1 MLVGMRG
8 AICALLLLGCSVGT
22 SEDPASISGLGG
34 STGAAETGVAAT
46 GETMPPETDGDDDS
60 GSPPTTT
67 PPGSTTGAPEPVEM
81 DCWYQ
86 ADDFGAGMLEL
97 DVDVGSTERLSFT
110 VRGVPGNVTAATLH
124 FDSHDADHPG
134 EEGEVFVNGDG
145 PFDLPA
151 NAGWNNMDGTGEIDV
166 FGATV
171 EGDNVIEF
179 GAGSFA
185 QGSFYRIG
193 NVQLQVTA
201 TVVECPQAPEGPAI
215 ERTVEFTEAIYTER
229 HNWVLRCDGFE
240 YAYTARGD
248 EHVPLDCDGL
258 YAPDLT
264 RSGTATFHFDD
275 VVGADYEVQIRSRH
289 TTNRNPNGALFIVD
303 GVGVR
308 IQQND
313 DADFTTDIWGEAYL
327 EGDIDVVLDSTMENE
342 SDSVI
347 WVRIV
352 PL

>member
-1 MLVGMRG
+1 ML
-8 AICALLLLGCSVGT
+8 
-22 SEDPASISGLGG
+22 G
-34 STGAAETGVAAT
+34 S
-46 GETMPPETDGDDDS
+46 
-60 GSPPTTT
+60 
-67 PPGSTTGAPEPVEM
+67 
-81 DCWYQ
+81 
-86 ADDFGAGMLEL
+86 
-97 DVDVGSTERLSFT
+97 
-110 VRGVPGNVTAATLH
+110 
-124 FDSHDADHPG
+124 
-134 EEGEVFVNGDG
+134 
-145 PFDLPA
+145 
-151 NAGWNNMDGTGEIDV
+151 
-166 FGATV
+166 TV

-185 QGSFYRIG
+185 QGTFYRIG
-193 NVQLQVTA
+193 NVALQVTA
-201 TVVECPQAPEGPAI
+201 TVVECPEAPDGPAI

-248 EHVPLDCDGL
+248 EHLPLDCDGL

-289 TTNRNPNGALFIVD
+289 TTNRNPNGALFVVD
-303 GVGVR
+303 GVGMR
-308 IQQND
+308 IQQD
-313 DADFTTDIWGEAYL
+313 DNMDFTTDIWGEAYL